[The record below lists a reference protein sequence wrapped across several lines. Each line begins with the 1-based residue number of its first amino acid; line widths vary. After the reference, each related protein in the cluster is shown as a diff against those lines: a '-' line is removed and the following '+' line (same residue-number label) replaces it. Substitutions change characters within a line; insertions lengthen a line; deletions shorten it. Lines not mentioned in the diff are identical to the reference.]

1 MRGKRKR
8 SRIEDRSMSR
18 NGIATTTV
26 INLKGLRVINESIS
40 RDWFD
45 GVGTDVSMAQIRPR
59 KRRRFVYTR
68 YAVQHGGKQS
78 TFAEFNAE
86 IVRDDGV
93 CGQNRRRY
101 QRVNADSRDNF
112 ASGIQ

>member
-1 MRGKRKR
+1 
-8 SRIEDRSMSR
+8 MSR

-40 RDWFD
+40 RDWFGI
-45 GVGTDVSMAQIRPR
+45 GVGMDVSMAQIRPR

-68 YAVQHGGKQS
+68 YAVQHSGKQS

-93 CGQNRRRY
+93 CEWNRRRY